1 MQHERNNPVSVIF
14 RGDITSDCEIC
25 SFFTFSRYS
34 SMGESF
40 SIPDLGRVS
49 GVRDISK
56 FVLSVEV
63 FSKDDVVGWWRS
75 FR

>member
-1 MQHERNNPVSVIF
+1 
-14 RGDITSDCEIC
+14 
-25 SFFTFSRYS
+25 
-34 SMGESF
+34 MGESF